1 MLLATQLTRLNR
13 GGDHFGIG
21 YWEHCGRIHPWGR
34 PLKASPALALTQ
46 SVGLAAAGAD
56 GQHGGVAPQL
66 LLAGFGVRGAL
77 IRQAPQQVRPAG
89 RGFTSATSSALH
101 S

>member
-1 MLLATQLTRLNR
+1 MLLAAQLTRLNS

-21 YWEHCGRIHPWGR
+21 STVERFTHGGRHQ
-34 PLKASPALALTQ
+34 KASPALPLTQ

-77 IRQAPQQVRPAG
+77 VRQAPQQVRPAG
-89 RGFTSATSSALH
+89 RGFTSAPSSALH